1 MEARW
6 EDYTV
11 AKEIM
16 LQRTSIPEAP
26 WWVVPAVD
34 KKKARLNCL
43 NHFIKLMPYTQTP
56 HQPIVLPPRHHHEDY
71 HRHPVPEGMVV
82 PQKY

>member
-1 MEARW
+1 M
-6 EDYTV
+6 
-11 AKEIM
+11 AKEAM

-43 NHFIKLMPYTQTP
+43 SHFLSLLPYTGIP
-56 HQPIVLPPRHHHEDY
+56 HDPVILPSRRHRDDY
-71 HRHPVPEGMVV
+71 HRHPVPEEMIV
-82 PQKY
+82 PQKF